1 MKKSILICL
10 MTIAGYGICAAQK
23 TDEVKVKK
31 LAETSS
37 SWDGTPLPS
46 YPEGQPQITVLC
58 YTFPAHKILDT
69 HYHTIIS
76 SGVVLEGE
84 LTIVAKD
91 GKEKTFRTGEA
102 LVETIGTLHYG
113 ENRGDI
119 PTKVIVFYA
128 GKQGVPLSIK
138 SK

>member
-1 MKKSILICL
+1 
-10 MTIAGYGICAAQK
+10 MTIAGFGICGAQQIC
-23 TDEVKVKK
+23 EVKVEM

-46 YPEGQPQITVLC
+46 YPEGQPQITVLR
-58 YTFPAHKILDT
+58 YTFPAHKILDN

-76 SGVVLEGE
+76 SGLVLQGE

-91 GKEKTFRTGEA
+91 GNEKTFQTGEA
-102 LVETIGTLHYG
+102 LVEAAGTMHYG

-119 PTKVIVFYA
+119 PVEVIVFYA
-128 GKQGVPLSIK
+128 GKQGIPLSIK